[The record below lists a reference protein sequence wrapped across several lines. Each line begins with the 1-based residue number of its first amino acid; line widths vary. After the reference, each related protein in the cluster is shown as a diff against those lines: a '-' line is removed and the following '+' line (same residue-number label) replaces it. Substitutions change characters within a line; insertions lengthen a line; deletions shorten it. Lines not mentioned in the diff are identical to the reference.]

1 MSQKVF
7 SKDAEPTNVEQIDIL
22 SNIDSSKSVSVIGG
36 FAGLTYTE
44 SIMSDTIKV
53 NVSFIDSGDSL
64 EDKSITEALP
74 LVGQEQVKLKFSDN
88 NEKIQ
93 WYDESTSQ
101 KIVNLFKEN
110 DGIICL
116 FSLGAVIRLLAPHI
130 KDKKTDPAVIV
141 IDDNA
146 NFVISVLSGH
156 LGGANE
162 LSNEIAEKMG
172 ATSVI
177 TTAADVNKT
186 IAVDLVGKEFGW
198 KIHDDSNVTRISAFM
213 VNKEQIGVFQNAG
226 QKEWWKG
233 KMPENIT
240 FFSNIEDLKN
250 SDSKGYLIITND
262 EIKDEDVL
270 KNSVVYRVPDLVI
283 GIGLHWDTPKET
295 ILNGVNETLEKF
307 GLKQNKI
314 ARFVSIKKDKDVIGL
329 IELGKEMDI
338 PVEYIDREELAT
350 ISAPNPSKTVQ
361 AFEGTASVSEAAAI
375 KSSQGELIVEK
386 QKFPPNLT
394 VAIARIMK

>member
-1 MSQKVF
+1 MKKIAVLAITKNGIKMSLKLKEYF
-7 SKDAEPTNVEQIDIL
+7 SDFEI
-22 SNIDSSKSVSVIGG
+22 
-36 FAGLTYTE
+36 FAP
-44 SIMSDTIKV
+44 K
-53 NVSFIDSGDSL
+53 
-64 EDKSITEALP
+64 
-74 LVGQEQVKLKFSDN
+74 KFSDN

-93 WYDESTSQ
+93 WYDESTSG
-101 KIVNLFKEN
+101 KIVELFKNN

-116 FSLGAVIRLLAPHI
+116 FSLGAVIRLLAPYI

-162 LSNEIAEKMG
+162 LSNEIADKIG
-172 ATSVI
+172 STSVI

-186 IAVDLVGKEFGW
+186 IAVDLVGRKLGW
-198 KIHDDSNVTRISAFM
+198 RIEEDSNVTRISAFM
-213 VNKEQIGVFQNAG
+213 VNKEKIGVFQNIG
-226 QKEWWKG
+226 EKEWWKG
-233 KMPENIT
+233 KLPENIT
-240 FFSNIEDLKN
+240 FFSNMVDLKN

-262 EIKDEDVL
+262 QIDDEYLV
-270 KNSVVYRVPDLVI
+270 KNSVIYRVPSLVI

-295 ILNGVNETLEKF
+295 ILNGVSETLEKF
-307 GLKQNKI
+307 GLNKKEI

-329 IELGKEMDI
+329 IELGKEMKI
-338 PVEYIDREELAT
+338 PVEYIDREELAAIT
-350 ISAPNPSKTVQ
+350 TPNPSKTVQ
-361 AFEGTASVSEAAAI
+361 AFEGTASVSEAAAL
-375 KSSQGELIVEK
+375 KSSEGELIVEK

>member
-1 MSQKVF
+1 MKKIAVLGITKNGIKIGLRLKEYFPNFEVF
-7 SKDAEPTNVEQIDIL
+7 API
-22 SNIDSSKSVSVIGG
+22 
-36 FAGLTYTE
+36 
-44 SIMSDTIKV
+44 
-53 NVSFIDSGDSL
+53 
-64 EDKSITEALP
+64 
-74 LVGQEQVKLKFSDN
+74 KFSDN

-101 KIVNLFKEN
+101 KIVDLFKKH

-162 LSNEIAEKMG
+162 LSNEIAEKMD

-186 IAVDLVGKEFGW
+186 IAVDLVGKKFGW
-198 KIHDDSNVTRISAFM
+198 KIDDDSNVTRISAFM
-213 VNKEQIGVFQNAG
+213 VNKEKIGVFQNVG
-226 QKEWWKG
+226 QKEWWEG
-233 KMPENIT
+233 KLPENIT

-250 SDSKGYLIITND
+250 SDSRGYLIITND
-262 EIKDEDVL
+262 EIENEEVL
-270 KNSVVYRVPDLVI
+270 RDSVVYRVPNLVV
-283 GIGLHWDTPKET
+283 GIGLHWDTSKET
-295 ILNGVNETLEKF
+295 ISNGVNETLEKF
-307 GLKQNKI
+307 GLKQNQI
-314 ARFVSIKKDKDVIGL
+314 ARFVSIKKDKDVVGL
-329 IELGKEMDI
+329 IELGKEMKVQ
-338 PVEYIDREELAT
+338 VEYIDREELAT

-375 KSSQGELIVEK
+375 KSSKGELIVEK

-394 VAIARIMK
+394 VAIARITQ